1 MKKIIAVIAFGL
13 SFSAANAQ
21 QIKATEV
28 PALVKTS
35 FAKMIPDAQNVKW
48 DKEQTFYEASYEGN
62 GHKGSVLFDADGKWT
77 ERETAITTT
86 SLPGNAIK
94 YMQQHYKK
102 NQIKG
107 AAKIVK
113 QNGEV
118 QYEAEVQGAE
128 VFFTKDGGFIKAVKA

>member
-1 MKKIIAVIAFGL
+1 MKHILAALAIGFSL
-13 SFSAANAQ
+13 SAANAQ
-21 QIKATEV
+21 QTKAIEV

-35 FAKMIPDAQNVKW
+35 FAKMIPDAKNVKW

-62 GHKGSVLFDADGKWT
+62 GHKGSVLFDANGKWT
-77 ERETAITTT
+77 ERETAIATS
-86 SLPGNAIK
+86 SLPGNAAK

-118 QYEAEVQGAE
+118 QYEAEVQGTE
-128 VFFTKDGGFIKAVKA
+128 VFFTKGGGFIKAVKM

>member
-1 MKKIIAVIAFGL
+1 MKHILAALAIAL

-21 QIKATEV
+21 QIKAIEV
-28 PALVKTS
+28 PAPVKAS
-35 FAKMIPDAQNVKW
+35 FAKMIPDAKNVKW
-48 DKEQTFYEASYEGN
+48 DKENTQYEASYEGN
-62 GHKGSVLFDADGKWT
+62 GHKGSVLFDAAGKWT
-77 ERETAITTT
+77 ERETAIATT
-86 SLPGNAIK
+86 SLPANAIK

-118 QYEAEVQGAE
+118 QYEAEIRGAE
-128 VFFTKDGGFIKAVKA
+128 VFFAKDGTFIKAVKA